1 MKTTQGNV
9 LFSLRNVQ
17 GFLQDNAARLA
28 AVIDNVMTKRLN
40 DAIVTL
46 SGHATDQVQTF
57 IDAKSTTQTQEAL
70 RTELIQFH
78 MAPINRIAK
87 LELGST
93 PELSPFLMPR
103 GKPTIEKL
111 KTYADGMSAAAAKYS
126 ATFIAAGLPSDFIT
140 QLDDVAAAMVQAQSV
155 RARKGAARQGATTS
169 LQAMLTTARRI
180 VHVLDPLVRKV
191 IGKDPGLL
199 TNWKVAKRVPRTGS
213 PATPAAPAASAAPA
227 APVIPAAVVPATAQ
241 LSHAST

>member
-17 GFLQDNAARLA
+17 GFLHDHAERLA
-28 AVIDNVMTKRLN
+28 AVLDNVMTKRLN

-46 SGHATDQVQTF
+46 SGHATDQVQSL

-87 LELGST
+87 LELGNT
-93 PELSPFLMPR
+93 PELTPFLMPK

-111 KTYADGMSAAAAKYS
+111 KTYADGMSAAAVKYS
-126 ATFIAAGLPSDFIT
+126 ATFIAAGLPADFIT

-169 LQAMLTTARRI
+169 LQAMLTTARKI
-180 VHVLDPLVRKV
+180 VHALDPLVRKV

-199 TNWKVAKRVPRTGS
+199 KNWKVAKRVPRTGS
-213 PATPAAPAASAAPA
+213 TATPGAPATPAAPA
-227 APVIPAAVVPATAQ
+227 IPAAVTPAAQ
-241 LSHAST
+241 LSHAPAT

>member
-111 KTYADGMSAAAAKYS
+111 KPHFLNIWFKK
-126 ATFIAAGLPSDFIT
+126 
-140 QLDDVAAAMVQAQSV
+140 
-155 RARKGAARQGATTS
+155 RHNKGAWLRASLLQTCCRAIAPACCPSHRKFLNSLFKNCYPPSPEATTS
-169 LQAMLTTARRI
+169 RSSRRSR
-180 VHVLDPLVRKV
+180 PQR
-191 IGKDPGLL
+191 
-199 TNWKVAKRVPRTGS
+199 
-213 PATPAAPAASAAPA
+213 
-227 APVIPAAVVPATAQ
+227 
-241 LSHAST
+241 HASGICAPPPVSAGRAMSCLIRSRPVPTNGR